1 MNNKFSTQTKA
12 KIDKK
17 FVYAIDNL
25 SLKEEFIKKYLNIY
39 TSRQSN
45 DLYEEKSR
53 TPRER
58 GPNPYIIIQTW
69 MEVKKKIMSIIS
81 NYKEIKVN
89 SPKAINSQ
97 IEIYECKNKVKYKWE
112 N

>member
-17 FVYAIDNL
+17 YVYAIDNL

-45 DLYEEKSR
+45 DLYEEKSH
-53 TPRER
+53 TPEKEA
-58 GPNPYIIIQTW
+58 QTH
-69 MEVKKKIMSIIS
+69 IS
-81 NYKEIKVN
+81 
-89 SPKAINSQ
+89 
-97 IEIYECKNKVKYKWE
+97 
-112 N
+112 